1 MGGTSGSQS
10 RQRRG
15 RGGSRDEANV
25 VPMARIWRQ
34 VANAGGARLW
44 SLGMSVLILGVSAR
58 ALGGAGRG
66 EFAAVFAWAT
76 VASSVLYL
84 SLGQVGLHDAIGWES
99 DPVRRG
105 RLLSTLAA
113 FALGASVV
121 GWLAAAGLW
130 LITEGAAFQPIG
142 PAVLA
147 VGLLLLPVLIWEQ
160 FGSTLL
166 AMEQRVDIYNR
177 AQVIGRSIAALTVAL
192 ALALGAGI
200 YGLLIG
206 ILAGQ
211 TCVALRGV
219 TYLWRA
225 GERVPP
231 SAAYARHLI
240 KRGLRLHLSAVA
252 TVLIAS
258 ADVLIVAHQ
267 LGASSAGSYQVAIQ
281 LLLALTV
288 LPQAATLVIY
298 GRVASR
304 GAQEA
309 WEDHR
314 RIAAAVLL
322 TVAVL
327 SALAWLA
334 APLIIGIIVGRGFA
348 DAVGVFRIVVAAAM
362 GYSFSALMAPQW
374 IGRGLFGLASGLTAG
389 LAALNVTANLI
400 LVPREGLDGAAAAV
414 VGTSVLMLVANGL
427 LAVHCERHRVPA
439 DRRRSDPRRRTLAAA
454 DETFGP

>member
-1 MGGTSGSQS
+1 M
-10 RQRRG
+10 
-15 RGGSRDEANV
+15 
-25 VPMARIWRQ
+25 PRIWRQ
-34 VANAGGARLW
+34 VINAGGARLW
-44 SLGMSVLILGVSAR
+44 SLAMSVLILAVSAR
-58 ALGGAGRG
+58 ALGEAGRG

-76 VASSVLYL
+76 ITSSVLYL
-84 SLGQVGLHDAIGWES
+84 SLGQVGLHDAIGREG
-99 DPVRRG
+99 DAVRRG

-113 FALGASVV
+113 FALGASVM

-130 LITEGAAFQPIG
+130 LVTDGEAFRPIG

-177 AQVIGRSIAALTVAL
+177 AQVIGRSVAAIIVAL

-200 YGLLIG
+200 YGLLLG
-206 ILAGQ
+206 LLAGQ
-211 TCVALRGV
+211 AWVALRGV
-219 TYLWRA
+219 TYLMQTS
-225 GERVPP
+225 ERTRP

-240 KRGLRLHLSAVA
+240 GRGLRLHLSAVA
-252 TVLIAS
+252 AVLITS

-298 GRVASR
+298 GRVASG

-314 RIAAAVLL
+314 RIAAGVLTAV
-322 TVAVL
+322 TAL
-327 SALAWLA
+327 SVLAWLA
-334 APLIIGIIVGRGFA
+334 APTIIGIVVGDGFE
-348 DAVGVFRIVVAAAM
+348 DAVGIFRIVVAAAV

-389 LAALNVTANLI
+389 LAVANVAANLI
-400 LVPREGLDGAAAAV
+400 LIPREGLEGAAAVV
-414 VGTSVLMLVANGL
+414 VGTSVLMLAANGA
-427 LAVHCERHRVPA
+427 LAVHCERNRLPA
-439 DRRRSDPRRRTLAAA
+439 DDRQPRLGRRSPAASSETLS
-454 DETFGP
+454 P

>member
-1 MGGTSGSQS
+1 M
-10 RQRRG
+10 
-15 RGGSRDEANV
+15 
-25 VPMARIWRQ
+25 PRIWRQ
-34 VANAGGARLW
+34 VINAGGARLW
-44 SLGMSVLILGVSAR
+44 SLAMSVLILAVSAR
-58 ALGGAGRG
+58 ALGEAGRG

-76 VASSVLYL
+76 ITSSVLYL
-84 SLGQVGLHDAIGWES
+84 SLGQVGLHDAIGRER

-113 FALGASVV
+113 FALSASVV
-121 GWLAAAGLW
+121 GWLTAGTLW
-130 LITEGAAFQPIG
+130 LITDGQAFRPIG

-177 AQVIGRSIAALTVAL
+177 AQVIGRSIAAISVGL

-200 YGLLIG
+200 YGLLLG

-211 TCVALRGV
+211 AWVALRGV
-219 TYLWRA
+219 TYLL
-225 GERVPP
+225 GTSERIPP

-240 KRGLRLHLSAVA
+240 SRGLRLHLSAVA

-267 LGASSAGSYQVAIQ
+267 LGAASAGSYQVAIQ

-298 GRVASR
+298 GQVASG
-304 GAQEA
+304 GAQGA
-309 WEDHR
+309 WEEHR
-314 RIAAAVLL
+314 RVAAAVLI
-322 TVAVL
+322 TVAGL
-327 SALAWLA
+327 SVLAWLA
-334 APLIIGIIVGRGFA
+334 APIIIGIVVGHGFH
-348 DAVGVFRIVVAAAM
+348 DAVGVFRIVVVAAV

-374 IGRGLFGLASGLTAG
+374 IGRGLFGLASGLTVG
-389 LAALNVTANLI
+389 LATMNVAANLI
-400 LVPREGLDGAAAAV
+400 LIPREGLDGAAAVV
-414 VGTSVLMLVANGL
+414 VGTSVLMLAANGL
-427 LAVHCERHRVPA
+427 LAVHCERNRIPA
-439 DRRRSDPRRRTLAAA
+439 ARQRSDPSRRAASGSGG
-454 DETFGP
+454 TFGP